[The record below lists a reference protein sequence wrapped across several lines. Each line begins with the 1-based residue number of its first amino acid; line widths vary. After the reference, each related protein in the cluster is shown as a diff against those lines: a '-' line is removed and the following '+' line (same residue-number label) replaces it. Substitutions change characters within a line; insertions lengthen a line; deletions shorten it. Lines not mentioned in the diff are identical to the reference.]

1 MEQAD
6 LRQSHETGAAFVGSN
21 GFAVLNGAH
30 KRSHLV
36 LVQLSDEKT
45 FYAFKISHW
54 RSPGVTAALASRID
68 QCI

>member
-1 MEQAD
+1 
-6 LRQSHETGAAFVGSN
+6 
-21 GFAVLNGAH
+21 LNGAH

-45 FYAFKISHW
+45 FYAFKISHL